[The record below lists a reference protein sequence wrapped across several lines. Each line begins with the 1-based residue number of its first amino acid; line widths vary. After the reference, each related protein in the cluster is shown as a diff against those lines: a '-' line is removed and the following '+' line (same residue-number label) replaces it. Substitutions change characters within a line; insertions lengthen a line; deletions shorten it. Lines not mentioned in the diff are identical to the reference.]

1 MVSHVVHS
9 FSSQVISSV
18 EFFDV
23 PSSNKSD
30 PNEEF
35 FVKDKMVNNWYTQ
48 EDHPSE
54 YPLVRVHGTVPKRWV
69 DRVNTGLI
77 ETINW

>member
-48 EDHPSE
+48 EDHPS
-54 YPLVRVHGTVPKRWV
+54 
-69 DRVNTGLI
+69 
-77 ETINW
+77 